1 MTPWGGSSGLLLF
14 MVGES
19 LWIFSKI
26 PAIEGGRSLQAN
38 PGLFPY
44 ERVHFS
50 QGTQIAGEFVSRFRQ
65 VHTG

>member
-1 MTPWGGSSGLLLF
+1 MTPWGRSSGPLPLK
-14 MVGES
+14 VGES

-26 PAIEGGRSLQAN
+26 PAIEEGRSLQAN

>member
-1 MTPWGGSSGLLLF
+1 MAPWGRSSGLLLF

-26 PAIEGGRSLQAN
+26 PVIEGGRSLQAS
-38 PGLFPY
+38 PGLFSY
-44 ERVHFS
+44 ERMHFS
-50 QGTQIAGEFVSRFRQ
+50 QGTQIASEFISRFRQ